1 MFRDATFI
9 FRETVG
15 LSRGQKKPI
24 FVNRET
30 IASYCVA
37 LVFNLYFEIFQTK
50 GIFCNFDYLK
60 NLLRLNSVIVVI
72 CTPKL
77 KSDDFLCA
85 DSASA
90 VDVKLTR
97 FADFSYMEM
106 RRYVFT
112 TGYDEGDFIALL
124 QRIFELLKLLNL
136 FILLALE

>member
-15 LSRGQKKPI
+15 LSWGQKKPI
-24 FVNRET
+24 FVNRQT
-30 IASYCVA
+30 IASYRVT

-60 NLLRLNSVIVVI
+60 NLLRLNSVFVVI

-77 KSDDFLCA
+77 KGDDVLFA
-85 DSASA
+85 DSAPA

-97 FADFSYMEM
+97 FSDFGYMEM
-106 RRYVFT
+106 RRDVFT
-112 TGYDEGDFIALL
+112 TG
-124 QRIFELLKLLNL
+124 
-136 FILLALE
+136 